1 MTADS
6 SDRSVLYVLCPD
18 LMMAS
23 RFVSTDEVDV
33 FHARTFAAAQRLAAS
48 SESRRQARL
57 WLVDGS
63 AFAQQIAELRALVGQ
78 DPIVGF
84 APHIAE
90 DLLKELSVMCDRVV
104 VRGAA
109 VKNYP
114 TLVRELARL

>member
-6 SDRSVLYVLCPD
+6 HDRSVLYVLCPD
-18 LMMAS
+18 IMTAS
-23 RFVSTDEVDV
+23 RFVSTDEVEV
-33 FHARTFAAAQRLAAS
+33 LHARTLAAAQRLAQAS
-48 SESRRQARL
+48 ERPSHARV

-63 AFAQQIAELRALVGQ
+63 AFAQQIPELRTMVGR

-84 APHIAE
+84 APHVAE
-90 DLLKELSVMCDRVV
+90 QLLKELSATCDRVV

-109 VKNYP
+109 VKSYP